1 VGLSATLARH
11 CCSSPYE
18 TIPAAATEAAKRSL
32 LDAIGVSFAASTLAP
47 ECRPFIEVARDQG
60 AGPCTILGVGG
71 GVAPLAAVLANGAL
85 AHALDFEDAHDE
97 ALVHPNAPLVPVL
110 LALAESEPPAD
121 GRRFLA
127 AMAVGC
133 DLTCRL
139 SLACGGALLDR
150 GWYPPSLV
158 AAFGATAGAA
168 HLLGLDERQVLDSF
182 SLLLGQLGTHGE
194 LINAHGSVMRSVRDA
209 FPAQAAL
216 ASVLL
221 ARRGVRGYDAPFE
234 GRAGFFRVYAGG
246 DVDEQALLAGLGETY
261 AGTEISFKPWPS
273 CRGTHA
279 FVEGALALRR
289 EHELA
294 PADVERLELTGDP
307 VTGSI
312 VAEPRAHK
320 LAPGSVIEAKFS
332 VYYTVSLALELGA
345 VTLGSFDE
353 GRLTDEDVLALARR
367 VHFEADGSRAPG
379 SGIVTAVRGDGS
391 RVEVTVESALGSPRS
406 PLGDEALI
414 EKFSDCVSHAA
425 SPVEPADALRLAE
438 DVLRLEQSE
447 DVGALTARAG

>member
-1 VGLSATLARH
+1 MGLSATLARH
-11 CCSSPYE
+11 CCSSSYE
-18 TIPAAATEAAKRSL
+18 TIPAAAIEAAKRSL
-32 LDAIGVSFAASTLAP
+32 LDAIGVSVAASTLAP
-47 ECRPFIEVARDQG
+47 ECRPFIDVARDQG
-60 AGPCTILGVGG
+60 AGACTILGVGA
-71 GVAPLAAVLANGAL
+71 GVAPLPAAFANGAL

-110 LALAESEPPAD
+110 LALAESEPPVD

-139 SLACGGALLDR
+139 SLACGGALLER

-158 AAFGATAGAA
+158 AAFGATAGAS
-168 HLLGLDERQVLDSF
+168 HLLGLDERQVLDAF
-182 SLLLGQLGTHGE
+182 SLLLGQLGSHGE
-194 LINAHGSVMRSVRDA
+194 LINARGSVMRSVRDA

-216 ASVLL
+216 SSVLL

-234 GRAGFFRVYAGG
+234 GQAGFFRVYAGG
-246 DVDEQALLAGLGETY
+246 VDEQTLLADLGETY
-261 AGTEISFKPWPS
+261 AGAQISFKPWPS

-279 FVEGALALRR
+279 FVEGALALRGL
-289 EHELA
+289 HGLA
-294 PADVERLELTGDP
+294 TADVERLELTGDP

-320 LAPGSVIEAKFS
+320 LTPGSVIEAKFS
-332 VYYTVSLALELGA
+332 VYYTVALALELGT

-353 GRLTDEDVLALARR
+353 RRLCDERVLALARR
-367 VHFEADGSRAPG
+367 IHYEADGARVPG
-379 SGIVTAVRGDGS
+379 SGVVTAVRRDGS
-391 RVEVTVESALGSPRS
+391 RVEAAVESALGSPES

-414 EKFSDCVSHAA
+414 AKFSDCVSYAA
-425 SPVEPADALRLAE
+425 SPIEPADALRLAE
-438 DVLRLEQSE
+438 DILRLEKSD
-447 DVGALTARAG
+447 DVGALTARVG